1 MRIKYN
7 YIRKI
12 YFSAYCNL
20 EVLFLKDNVLI
31 LSHLIH
37 FFPFYFNISF
47 FFNNF
52 ARKYQKLKN
61 NINIIEFD
69 RKNRDLFDDSAKVET

>member
-1 MRIKYN
+1 MVFFLKEMRIKYN

-12 YFSAYCNL
+12 YFSVYCNL

-31 LSHLIH
+31 LFHLIH

-47 FFNNF
+47 FFHNF
-52 ARKYQKLKN
+52 AWKYQKLKN
-61 NINIIEFD
+61 Y
-69 RKNRDLFDDSAKVET
+69 K